1 MLNSNKK
8 GTFSKVVRVALIV
21 VSWSYIGYTIGKDA
35 AQRDRRN
42 NEKNNVQINR
52 HNNHYPA
59 GHTL

>member
-8 GTFSKVVRVALIV
+8 GTISKVVRIAFITVC
-21 VSWSYIGYTIGKDA
+21 WSYIGYTIGKDA
-35 AQRDRRN
+35 AIRDRRN

-52 HNNHYPA
+52 YNNHYPS